1 MKIRLLTLYIICLTC
16 NLLTA
21 QTVQW
26 SVKPTYS
33 SLEEYVGKLYKYRE
47 NGKVGLVDIS
57 GKVLVEAKYDSITPF
72 IDYHALA
79 LDFQGGKYML
89 KGIIDQNN
97 FKMIEVSDVYF
108 ISKYSYF
115 SEGKLVVSSNKGKYG
130 YMLTDGSLLV
140 ECKYEEAF
148 PYYQNRALVYKK
160 KGKDE
165 IYLTEDGTTPLV
177 FGKMREGSLLSNC
190 YKSFNEDGL
199 TLVALNYKYRIINLN
214 GKEIESFGFEEKE
227 KAMSKCPERKL
238 EPICTDNFLPIPI
251 ESDVLAVK
259 GEQGLFGFQVKG
271 NDDWCVP
278 SQFSEACS
286 FKEGYARVKKDG
298 KYGVLKL
305 ISDVSYNGSLLQ
317 NQMKVIHGKSDSLK
331 YTLNL
336 PKQLGKVGW
345 KLDVEDV
352 VGSSQP
358 FVANN
363 EKDKILV
370 AFKPHLGNKESE
382 KNYKFSLSLDDILLW
397 EDFETVTFEY
407 LYPISVSFDI
417 PIVNKDKHECFS
429 NGYYGLDQDNQLNVY
444 SELTNN
450 SSEDVEIQVKVWAKY
465 KNTSE
470 NLKTIP
476 EVSGKIILKANSVK
490 KFKAIIGNVEREGEL
505 EVFVQLFNIGVKQ
518 NIIKVRPLG

>member
-1 MKIRLLTLYIICLTC
+1 MKIKLLTLYFICLFC

-47 NGKVGLVDIS
+47 NGKIGLVDIS
-57 GKVLVEAKYDSITPF
+57 GKVLVEARYDSITPF

-97 FKMIEVSDVYF
+97 FKMIEVSDGYSL
-108 ISKYSYF
+108 SKKYPYF
-115 SEGKLVVSSNKGKYG
+115 SEGKLVVSSNNGKYG

-140 ECKYEEAF
+140 ECQYEEAF
-148 PYYQNRALVYKK
+148 PYYQNRALVYKI
-160 KGKDE
+160 KGKNE
-165 IYLTEDGTTPLV
+165 IYLTEYGEQLIPELIRIRGP
-177 FGKMREGSLLSNC
+177 FSRC
-190 YKSFNEDGL
+190 YESFNEKGFS
-199 TLVALNYKYRIINLN
+199 LVYCNYKWRIINLN
-214 GKEIESFGFEEKE
+214 GKEIESFAFDEKE
-227 KAMSKCPERKL
+227 KAKAKCPERKH
-238 EPICTDNFLPIPI
+238 EPIHTDNFLSIPM
-251 ESDVLAVK
+251 ESDVLSVK
-259 GEQGLFGFQVKG
+259 DDRGLFGFQIKG
-271 NDDWCVP
+271 KDDWCVP
-278 SQFSEACS
+278 SQFSEAFS

-305 ISDVSYNGSLLQ
+305 ISDVSFDGSLLQ
-317 NQMKVIHGKSDSLK
+317 SRMKVIHGKSDSLK

-336 PKQLGKVGW
+336 PQQLGKVGW
-345 KLDVEDV
+345 KLDAEDV
-352 VGSSQP
+352 LGSSQP
-358 FVANN
+358 YVANN
-363 EKDKILV
+363 VKDGIQI
-370 AFKPHLGNKESE
+370 AFKPHLRNKESE
-382 KNYKFSLSLDDILLW
+382 KSYKFSLSLDEILLW
-397 EDFETVTFEY
+397 EDFETVEFEY
-407 LYPISVSFDI
+407 LYPINVSFDV

-429 NGYYGLDQDNQLNVY
+429 NGYYGLDQDNQLIVY

-505 EVFVQLFNIGVKQ
+505 EVFVQLLNIGVKQ
-518 NIIKVRPLG
+518 NIIKVKPLK

>member
-1 MKIRLLTLYIICLTC
+1 MRIRLLTLYIICLTC

-26 SVKPTYS
+26 TVKPTYS

-89 KGIIDQNN
+89 KGIINQNN
-97 FKMIEVSDVYF
+97 FKMIEVFDEYF

-115 SEGKLVVSSNKGKYG
+115 SEGKLVVSNNNGKYG

-140 ECKYEEAF
+140 ECQYEEAF
-148 PYYQNRALVYKK
+148 PYFQNRALVYKK

-165 IYLTEDGTTPLV
+165 IYLMEDGKPLIPELIRRKGP
-177 FGKMREGSLLSNC
+177 FSQC
-190 YKSFNEDGL
+190 YKSFNEKGFS
-199 TLVALNYKYRIINLN
+199 LVYSDYRWRIINLN
-214 GKEIESFGFEEKE
+214 GKEIESFPSEQKE
-227 KAMSKCPERKL
+227 RAKTKCPERKL
-238 EPICTDNFLPIPI
+238 EPIYTENFLSIPI

-259 GEQGLFGFQVKG
+259 DEQGLFGFQVKG
-271 NDDWCVP
+271 NNDRCVP
-278 SQFSEACS
+278 AQFSEAYS

-305 ISDVSYNGSLLQ
+305 LSDVSFNGSLLQ

-336 PKQLGKVGW
+336 PNQLSKVGW

-352 VGSSQP
+352 LGSPQP
-358 FVANN
+358 YVVNRV
-363 EKDKILV
+363 KDGVQIS
-370 AFKPHLGNKESE
+370 FKPHLSNKEPE

-397 EDFETVTFEY
+397 EDFETVAFEY
-407 LYPISVSFDI
+407 LYPINVSFDI

-450 SSEDVEIQVKVWAKY
+450 SDEDVEIQVKVWAKY

-476 EVSGKIILKANSVK
+476 EVSGKIVLKANSMK
-490 KFKAIIGNVEREGEL
+490 KFKAIVGNLEREGEL
-505 EVFVQLFNIGVKQ
+505 EVYVQLFNIGVKQ
-518 NIIKVRPLG
+518 NIIKVKPLK